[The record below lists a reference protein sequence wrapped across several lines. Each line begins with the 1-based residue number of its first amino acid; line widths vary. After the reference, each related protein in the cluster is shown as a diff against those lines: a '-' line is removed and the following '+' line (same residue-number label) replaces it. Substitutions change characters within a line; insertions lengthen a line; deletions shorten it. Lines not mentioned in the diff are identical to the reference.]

1 MLRGLLIWSHRYIT
15 ISPLMHSSKLFNFS
29 IYADET
35 CIILAVEKNKHYE
48 VMKTELASTVD
59 WFSSDKLM

>member
-1 MLRGLLIWSHRYIT
+1 
-15 ISPLMHSSKLFNFS
+15 MHSSKVFNCS
-29 IYADET
+29 IHADET